1 MKDCLKLIHFHIGSQ
16 ITKIRR
22 IKNALREASQFF
34 VQLNKMGFNIEFVDT
49 GGGMGVDYDGTR
61 SSSSE
66 SSVNYSIQE
75 YVNDVVSTFVDVA
88 DKHGFLI
95 PISLPRRDAA

>member
-1 MKDCLKLIHFHIGSQ
+1 MLCVKLRQFLCSRTRWGSHIE
-16 ITKIRR
+16 
-22 IKNALREASQFF
+22 L
-34 VQLNKMGFNIEFVDT
+34 VDT

-75 YVNDVVSTFVDVA
+75 YVNDVVSTFVMLPTNT
-88 DKHGFLI
+88 GSLI
-95 PISLPRRDAA
+95 PISLPKRDAA